1 MKKNL
6 FKRPFLNKPLKK
18 EVFSLKAFG
27 NNWQVTRESLL
38 PKPSRPMIFVYPHEK
53 NPWAMDLIT
62 HFQGELS
69 AWYEGGTLP
78 QFDFIA
84 ADVERGN
91 LQARLLEHPLLSGP
105 QEQQASHIISIGD
118 WCSQEV
124 ARFRHGHNRLYV
136 SQIFCTQ
143 NDPNSLDMRDTGNR
157 RLPNT
162 NGVYAIGVDGYTHQ
176 IRSLR
181 SIRPD
186 VERIAV
192 VYDPKGG
199 YDSTDTSLIEQSNG
213 VARECSN
220 QGLRAIKMH
229 LSIKQSPVDSLNDLV
244 GRVDAIVTLR
254 DNTAYAYMDQ
264 LVSFCNEN
272 NITLLTS
279 ELSSVYRGAAL
290 GFGHAPGAY
299 VPHMIRL
306 LVQEQLTIK
315 QPLEKLPLETIK
327 EVNRMTH
334 NRQSLSQQGIAL
346 SQQQAD
352 LLDMIEV
359 HMVQ

>member
-1 MKKNL
+1 MKKNFL
-6 FKRPFLNKPLKK
+6 KRAFINKPLKK
-18 EVFSLKAFG
+18 QVFSMKVFG
-27 NNWQVTRESLL
+27 NQWSVTRESLL
-38 PKPSRPMIFVYPHEK
+38 PKPSRPMLFVYPHEK

-62 HFQGELS
+62 HFQADLS

-84 ADVERGN
+84 ADVSRDD
-91 LQARLLEHPLLSGP
+91 LQDRLIKHPLLNGKH
-105 QEQQASHIISIGD
+105 EEQASHIISIGD
-118 WCSQEV
+118 WCSQQV
-124 ARFRHGHNRLYV
+124 ARFRHGRDRLHV

-143 NDPNSLDMRDTGNR
+143 NDPNTLDMRDTGNR

-162 NGVYAIGVDGYTHQ
+162 NGVYAVGVDSYTHQ

-186 VERIAV
+186 VQRVGII
-192 VYDPKGG
+192 YDPKGG
-199 YDSTDTSLIEQSNG
+199 YESPDTSLIEQSNG
-213 VARECSN
+213 IARECHS
-220 QGLRAIKMH
+220 QGLRAIKQH
-229 LSIKQSPVDSLNDLV
+229 FSLRTPPKDALAELA
-244 GRVDAIVTLR
+244 GRVDAIITLR

-264 LVSFCNEN
+264 LISFCNAN

-290 GFGHAPGAY
+290 GFGHAPSAY

-306 LVQEQLTIK
+306 LVQEQLTTK
-315 QPLEKLPLETIK
+315 QPLENLPLETVK
-327 EVNRMTH
+327 EVERMTH
-334 NRQSLSQQGIAL
+334 NKLSLPQQGIKL
-346 SQQQAD
+346 SAQQED

-359 HMVQ
+359 HMVH